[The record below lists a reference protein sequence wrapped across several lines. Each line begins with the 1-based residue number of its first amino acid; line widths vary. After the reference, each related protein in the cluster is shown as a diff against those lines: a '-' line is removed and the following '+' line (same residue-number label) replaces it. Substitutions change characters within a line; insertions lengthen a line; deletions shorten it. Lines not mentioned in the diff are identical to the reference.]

1 MDHIEYD
8 SWTDEIIPKQEIST
22 YSNDEK
28 YITNSK
34 GEEIKFSK
42 IKEEIER
49 FREVQGDYASF
60 SKNKVKK

>member
-34 GEEIKFSK
+34 GEEIKFSQM
-42 IKEEIER
+42 KEEIER
-49 FREVQGDYASF
+49 FREVQETMLAF
-60 SKNKVKK
+60 LKIRFKK